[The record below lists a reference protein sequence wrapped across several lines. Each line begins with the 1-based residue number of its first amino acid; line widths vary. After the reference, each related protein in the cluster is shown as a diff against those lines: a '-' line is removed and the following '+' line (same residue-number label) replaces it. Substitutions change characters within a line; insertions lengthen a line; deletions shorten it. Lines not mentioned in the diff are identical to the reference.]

1 MDYCAAR
8 VDSSS
13 PDRIPGEIL
22 VKGDNVM
29 LGYYRNTAATEE
41 AIDKDGWLHT
51 GDLALMDDEGYL
63 YIKGRSKNMI
73 LSGSGQ
79 NIYPEEV
86 ENKVN
91 NLPFVLES
99 LVLERNGGLMALV
112 YPDYDELDALDL
124 DGTDLESFLKEKM
137 DENRIHVNKAL
148 PSYSQIK
155 RIELQPEPFEKTPT
169 KKIKR
174 FLYDK

>member
-1 MDYCAAR
+1 
-8 VDSSS
+8 
-13 PDRIPGEIL
+13 
-22 VKGDNVM
+22 
-29 LGYYRNTAATEE
+29 
-41 AIDKDGWLHT
+41 
-51 GDLALMDDEGYL
+51 
-63 YIKGRSKNMI
+63 MI